1 MSDAT
6 TAAAAGRVAM
16 ITGASAGIGRAL
28 AVKLARDG
36 WRVAVCARRE
46 PALQAIADDN
56 PDVAER
62 IHPFPLDVTDPAESE
77 AVFMA
82 VEDDLGEIDTLILNA
97 GDYDPMTLDEF
108 DPALFRRLAEVNYLG
123 AVNGIGAALGP
134 MRQRGRGQILVTASL
149 SAYRGLP
156 QAAPYGASKA
166 AVLNMA
172 ESLRPA
178 LVGTGVSLRVINPGF
193 VKTRLT
199 EKNRFHMPQLITPEA
214 AADYIHREI
223 DDAGFEIFFPK
234 RFAWTLKL
242 LRLLPYRWYFALT
255 RRMVQS

>member
-1 MSDAT
+1 MAAET
-6 TAAAAGRVAM
+6 TDGGRVVL

-28 AVKLARDG
+28 AIKLARDG
-36 WRVAVCARRE
+36 WRVAVSARRE
-46 PALQAIADDN
+46 AALHAIGEEYTDLAD
-56 PDVAER
+56 R
-62 IHPFPLDVTDPAESE
+62 LHPYPLDVTDPE
-77 AVFMA
+77 ACQQVFSA
-82 VEDDLGEIDTLILNA
+82 VEAEVGEIDTVILNA

-123 AVNGIGAALGP
+123 AVNGVGAALGP
-134 MRQRGRGQILVTASL
+134 MRARGRGQILVTASL

-178 LVGTGVSLRVINPGF
+178 LVGSGVSLRVINPGF

-199 EKNRFHMPQLITPEA
+199 EKNRFHMPQLITPEQ

-223 DDAGFEIFFPK
+223 DDAGFEIIFPK

-242 LRLLPYRWYFALT
+242 LRLLPYRLYFALT
-255 RRMVQS
+255 RRMVQA